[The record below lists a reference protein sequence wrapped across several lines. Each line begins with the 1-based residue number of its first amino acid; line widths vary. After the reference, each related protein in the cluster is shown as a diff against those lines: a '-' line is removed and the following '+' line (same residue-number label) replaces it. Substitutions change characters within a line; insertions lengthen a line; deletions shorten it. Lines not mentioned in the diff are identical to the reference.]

1 MTCNELQN
9 ILYSIKTDEL
19 YPYEKESIEKHLAT
33 CKECATIYQNIL
45 EADRILT
52 SIKVVT
58 PRARNEQALTES
70 IMTAIVSG
78 NKFVPDTQAHTFLDQ
93 LIELFSIKTIRF
105 ACVIIILLCGMTY
118 VFMDY
123 NDTKAIVTLEQ
134 RFGKKN
140 EVNHAFIFQQEINT
154 LNFINELYGL
164 FTGTTSSVE
173 LTNTLILIKKADLYT
188 MMKGYQS
195 LDKSSQ
201 TRLNEIWKN
210 YKEEESL
217 KSATKD
223 SREEIAALRN
233 EVERLKKEL
242 EHSTHKKE
250 LQ

>member
-9 ILYSIKTDEL
+9 ILYSVKTDEL
-19 YPYEKESIEKHLAT
+19 NPSERESIENHLAN

-45 EADRILT
+45 EADHILT
-52 SIKVVT
+52 CIKDVT
-58 PRARNEQALTES
+58 LCVRNEQALTES
-70 IMTAIVSG
+70 IMTAIVSRS
-78 NKFVPDTQAHTFLDQ
+78 KSVQDTRAQIFLDQ

-105 ACVIIILLCGMTY
+105 ACVIVILLCGMTY

-154 LNFINELYGL
+154 LNFLNELYGL
-164 FTGTTSSVE
+164 LTGTTSSVE

-188 MMKGYQS
+188 LMQGYQT
-195 LDKSSQ
+195 LDKASQ
-201 TRLNEIWKN
+201 TRLNEMWKN

-217 KSATKD
+217 KISTSD
-223 SREEIAALRN
+223 NREEIVALRN
-233 EVERLKKEL
+233 EVERLKREL

>member
-78 NKFVPDTQAHTFLDQ
+78 SKSVPDTRAQNFLDQ

-105 ACVIIILLCGMTY
+105 ACVTIILLCGITY
-118 VFMDY
+118 VLMDY

-164 FTGTTSSVE
+164 LTGTTSSVE

-188 MMKGYQS
+188 MMQGYQT

-201 TRLNEIWKN
+201 ARLNEIWKK

-217 KSATKD
+217 KFSTSD
-223 SREEIAALRN
+223 NREEITALRN
-233 EVERLKKEL
+233 EVERLRREL